1 MALDLGEL
9 SVRLSAE
16 DQLTTA
22 LNGAQQSARRTE
34 QVTSQAAT
42 GITSATARMAQG
54 YQQLQRE
61 AQTYATA
68 SERAN
73 SRAETAAEQ
82 ARRAQERL
90 DAAQRD
96 SRTSAQQLEAAQRDF
111 ASATDVAQRAIRDAE
126 QANDRMEAS
135 HRRAARAAEQGG
147 RDAVDAME
155 RVQRELRATAQQAE
169 RSGEDAGS
177 GFSDRFSSGLEGLS
191 GAAEGAGGSA
201 GGSFIAGFAPRVAGL
216 GAKAGPIGMAL
227 AGVAVLGLAAG
238 AILANAI
245 ADGME
250 QEANQD
256 LIQAKLGINEET
268 ARRIGEAAGMSYS
281 SGWGE
286 SVAENMDAA
295 RAAIQSGLLTGEE
308 DTGTFKATID
318 QLNIVSEIMGEDIPN
333 LTRSASQAVKTGFAQ
348 DAPAALDMFV
358 KAQQAGLNTSEDF
371 LDTIDEYGI
380 QFKKLGLDGPEAMG
394 LLSQAVKGGARDTD
408 TAADALKEFS
418 IRAVDGSKS
427 SSEAFQI
434 LGMNA
439 EDMTAKISL
448 GGQDAQDGLEQVLV
462 KLREMEPGVDRT
474 TAAVG
479 LFGTK
484 AEDMG
489 DALYTMDLSTAV
501 KQLGDVEGAA
511 QKAGDTMAGNTAASF
526 DSAKRSIEMSSAD
539 IKLALAEA
547 FGPALTKVANWVSE
561 HKPEIIGFFTGLA
574 EAGLNTGIAMASFA
588 ADTLRVMANL
598 AEGTAMALGGIVG
611 SMGELIGI
619 SSSVARALG
628 MDGVADKL
636 EGVSDAMVGF
646 QDGAQASADSMRG
659 MADGIDGAIPGL
671 ENLRDGVVEAGDRAE
686 TSARLMQALG
696 TAVVNDIP
704 DEKSI
709 IIDSNTPEQQ
719 AALEALGLKVER
731 LPDGQFKV
739 TSNTDEGQKAIDAFI
754 GNNTGK
760 NIDMFVDLR
769 QRQIGYWQSQGVSEQ
784 DAPLMQGPTP
794 YLNAGGGEPA
804 APGTVGGGGGT
815 FADGKLP
822 DEALLRPAGGR
833 GLVQWAEEGAGPWEA
848 FIPGAE
854 SKRPRAVG
862 ILKDVADRFGYGLV
876 QMADGGIV
884 SPKDLDSFSR
894 GIEGAPYG
902 WGGWNGTWNTDCS
915 GAQARVANFATTGD
929 PDSAGRFATGN
940 EGSELA
946 ARGFAQGWKDGALN
960 IGWKNGGP
968 GGGHTAG
975 TLPSGVNVEMGGG
988 RGDGQYGGQAA
999 GARDFPNIMH
1009 LVMQGDPGQ
1018 YDLGSAGNF
1027 NAENDPDGMKALTEG
1042 GDFTPRFR
1050 EAYGVEEDSP
1060 LVNKLIGSKTPST
1073 SKSAGT
1079 SAGTIATASG
1089 PVDVRVV
1096 NFSELGGAAPDG
1108 RMPKAVGNLKVF
1120 ANGGIEA
1127 QNPEIATTGGNV
1139 RVWAE
1144 PQAGPWEAYIPGDPA
1159 KRARAVDIWR
1169 ETGKR
1174 LNITEFADGGFGG
1187 YNEPKSRDYMRPT
1200 NLYEAASLAAGLG
1213 FTAASGVGGFL
1224 SMAQSGQVDLSK
1236 LMPQFD
1242 TGSND
1247 IPGLSE
1253 AFTQLVAPLEEI
1265 LATLKK
1271 GGLVTADVNVDTSN
1285 GSVALDLL
1293 STGIA

>member
-16 DQLTTA
+16 DQLTNA

-42 GITSATARMAQG
+42 GITASTQRMAQG

-61 AQTYATA
+61 ATTYATA

-73 SRAETAAEQ
+73 SRAQTATEQ
-82 ARRAQERL
+82 VRIAQERL

-96 SRTSAQQLEAAQRDF
+96 SSTSADQLEAAQRRV
-111 ASATDVAQRAIRDAE
+111 ATATSQAERETRNAE
-126 QANDRMEAS
+126 QATDRMEAA

-147 RDAVDAME
+147 RDAVDALE
-155 RVQRELRATAQQAE
+155 RTQRELRATEQQAE
-169 RSGEDAGS
+169 QSGDAAGS
-177 GFSDRFSSGLEGLS
+177 GFADRFTSGIEGM
-191 GAAEGAGGSA
+191 GGRAEGAGGSA

-216 GAKAGPIGMAL
+216 GAKGGPIGAAL

-256 LIQAKLGINEET
+256 LIQAKLGIDEET
-268 ARRIGEAAGMSYS
+268 ARRIGEAAGLSYS

-295 RAAIQSGLLTGEE
+295 RAAIQSGMLTGEE

-333 LTRSASQAVKTGFAQ
+333 LTRSASQAVKTGFAV

-358 KAQQAGLNTSEDF
+358 KAQQVGLNTSEDF

-394 LLSQAVKGGARDTD
+394 LLSQAVKNGARDTD

-511 QKAGDTMAGNTAASF
+511 ANAGNTMSSNTAASF
-526 DSAKRSIEMSSAD
+526 ESASRSIETSADD
-539 IKLALAEA
+539 IKLALAQA
-547 FGPALTKVANWVSE
+547 FGPALTDVANWVTT
-561 HKPEIIGFFTGLA
+561 HKPEIIAFFTGLA

-588 ADTLRVMANL
+588 ADTLRVLANL
-598 AEGTAMALGGIVG
+598 AEGTAKTLGGMVG
-611 SMGELIGI
+611 AMGNLVSV

-636 EGVSDAMVGF
+636 EGASDAMIGF
-646 QDGAQASADSMRG
+646 QDGLEGSADSMRG
-659 MADGIDGAIPGL
+659 MADNIDGAIPSL
-671 ENLRDGVVEAGDRAE
+671 EDLRDGVVAAGDRAE

-696 TAVVNDIP
+696 SAVVNDIP
-704 DEKSI
+704 DDKTI

-731 LPDGQFKV
+731 LPDGTFKV
-739 TSNTDEGQKAIDAFI
+739 TSNTEDGQLAIDAFI

-784 DAPLMQGPTP
+784 DAPSMQGPTP
-794 YLNAGGGEPA
+794 YLNAGGGAPA
-804 APGTVGGGGGT
+804 APGTFDGGGGG

-822 DEALLRPAGGR
+822 QEALIKSAGGK

-884 SPKDLDSFSR
+884 SGLSNLASENFPALTMTSGYRAGDPGYHGSGQAADFSNGSDNTPEQLAFANFMVDNYKPKLLELIYSAPGFDKNVKNGSIVDGSFY
-894 GIEGAPYG
+894 GASTMAGHRNHVHVAMSQPPGEPSSDPGSY
-902 WGGWNGTWNTDCS
+902 DV
-915 GAQARVANFATTGD
+915 GAQALTVTDYGQ
-929 PDSAGRFATGN
+929 PDSSSAGMSS
-940 EGSELA
+940 GS
-946 ARGFAQGWKDGALN
+946 RSR
-960 IGWKNGGP
+960 
-968 GGGHTAG
+968 
-975 TLPSGVNVEMGGG
+975 TLP
-988 RGDGQYGGQAA
+988 
-999 GARDFPNIMH
+999 
-1009 LVMQGDPGQ
+1009 
-1018 YDLGSAGNF
+1018 
-1027 NAENDPDGMKALTEG
+1027 
-1042 GDFTPRFR
+1042 
-1050 EAYGVEEDSP
+1050 
-1060 LVNKLIGSKTPST
+1060 T
-1073 SKSAGT
+1073 S
-1079 SAGTIATASG
+1079 SG
-1089 PVDVRVV
+1089 PVDVRVI
-1096 NFSELGGAAPDG
+1096 NFADIGGAAPDG
-1108 RMPKAVGNLKVF
+1108 RTPKMVGNLKVF
-1120 ANGGIEA
+1120 ANGGIES

-1174 LNITEFADGGFGG
+1174 LNVTEFADGGFGG

-1224 SMAQSGQVDLSK
+1224 SMAQSGQVDLSQ

-1293 STGIA
+1293 STGLA

>member
-42 GITSATARMAQG
+42 GITASTQRMAQG

-73 SRAETAAEQ
+73 SRAQTATEQ
-82 ARRAQERL
+82 VRIAQERL

-96 SRTSAQQLEAAQRDF
+96 SSTSADQFEAAQRRV
-111 ASATDVAQRAIRDAE
+111 ATATAQAERETRNAE
-126 QANDRMEAS
+126 QATDRMEAA

-147 RDAVDAME
+147 RDAVDALE
-155 RVQRELRATAQQAE
+155 RTQRELRATEQQAE
-169 RSGEDAGS
+169 QSGDAAGS
-177 GFSDRFSSGLEGLS
+177 GFADRFTSGIEGM
-191 GAAEGAGGSA
+191 GGRAEGAGGSA
-201 GGSFIAGFAPRVAGL
+201 GGSFIAGFAPRVAAL
-216 GAKAGPIGMAL
+216 GARGGPIGAAL

-238 AILANAI
+238 AVLANAI

-268 ARRIGEAAGMSYS
+268 ARRIGEAAGLSYS
-281 SGWGE
+281 AGWGE
-286 SVAENMDAA
+286 SVAENMDTAKK
-295 RAAIQSGLLTGEE
+295 AIQSGILTGEE
-308 DTGTFKATID
+308 DTGTMKGTID
-318 QLNIVSEIMGEDIPN
+318 QLNIVSTLLETDVSESVRAVSALMSNDLAANATEAFDLISKAGEG
-333 LTRSASQAVKTGFAQ
+333 SAN
-348 DAPAALDMFV
+348 
-358 KAQQAGLNTSEDF
+358 KAGDLIDSVSEYSSGWKNAGLSAEFALALIKQSTDNGADNSDRAADSLREFGRRVTEEG
-371 LDTIDEYGI
+371 DTIVTAIDNIGLSGTDMYEA
-380 QFKKLGLDGPEAMG
+380 FKRGGPDAEAAFDQVFDKIRAIEDPVERNKAAMALLG
-394 LLSQAVKGGARDTD
+394 D
-408 TAADALKEFS
+408 TAGDFIGTLSSWDPSK
-418 IRAVDGSKS
+418 AVT
-427 SSEAFQI
+427 AF
-434 LGMNA
+434 
-439 EDMTAKISL
+439 
-448 GGQDAQDGLEQVLV
+448 
-462 KLREMEPGVDRT
+462 
-474 TAAVG
+474 
-479 LFGTK
+479 
-484 AEDMG
+484 
-489 DALYTMDLSTAV
+489 
-501 KQLGDVEGAA
+501 GDVEGAA
-511 QKAGDTMAGNTAASF
+511 ANAGNTMSSNTAASF
-526 DSAKRSIEMSSAD
+526 DSAKRSIETSSAD
-539 IKLALAEA
+539 IKLALAQA
-547 FGPALTKVANWVSE
+547 FGPALQDVANWVTT
-561 HKPEIIGFFTGLA
+561 HKPEIIAFFTGLA

-588 ADTLRVMANL
+588 ADTLRVLANL
-598 AEGTAMALGGIVG
+598 AEGTAKTLGGMVG
-611 SMGELIGI
+611 AMGNLVSV

-636 EGVSDAMVGF
+636 EGASDAMIGF
-646 QDGAQASADSMRG
+646 QDGLEGSADSMRG
-659 MADGIDGAIPGL
+659 MADNIDGAIPGL
-671 ENLRDGVVEAGDRAE
+671 EDLRDGVVAAGDRAE

-696 TAVVNDIP
+696 SAVVNDIP
-704 DEKSI
+704 DDKTI

-731 LPDGQFKV
+731 LPDGTFKV
-739 TSNTDEGQKAIDAFI
+739 TSNTDEGQEAIDAFI

-769 QRQIGYWQSQGVSEQ
+769 QRQIGYWQSQGVSEA
-784 DAPLMQGPTP
+784 DAPSMQGPTP
-794 YLNAGGGEPA
+794 YLNAGGGAPA
-804 APGTVGGGGGT
+804 APGTFDGGGGG

-822 DEALLRPAGGR
+822 QEALIKSAGGK

-884 SPKDLDSFSR
+884 SGLSNLASENFPALTMTSGYRAGDPGYHGSGQAADFSNGSDNTPEQLAFANFMVDNYKPKLLELIYSAPGFDKNVKNGSIVDGSFY
-894 GIEGAPYG
+894 GASTMAGHRNHVHVAMSQPPGEPSSDPGSY
-902 WGGWNGTWNTDCS
+902 DV
-915 GAQARVANFATTGD
+915 GAQALTVTDYGQ
-929 PDSAGRFATGN
+929 PDSSSAGMSS
-940 EGSELA
+940 GS
-946 ARGFAQGWKDGALN
+946 RTK
-960 IGWKNGGP
+960 
-968 GGGHTAG
+968 
-975 TLPSGVNVEMGGG
+975 TLP
-988 RGDGQYGGQAA
+988 
-999 GARDFPNIMH
+999 
-1009 LVMQGDPGQ
+1009 
-1018 YDLGSAGNF
+1018 
-1027 NAENDPDGMKALTEG
+1027 
-1042 GDFTPRFR
+1042 
-1050 EAYGVEEDSP
+1050 
-1060 LVNKLIGSKTPST
+1060 T
-1073 SKSAGT
+1073 S
-1079 SAGTIATASG
+1079 SG
-1089 PVDVRVV
+1089 PVDVRVI
-1096 NFSELGGAAPDG
+1096 NFSDIGGAAPDG
-1108 RMPKAVGNLKVF
+1108 RTPKAVGSLKVF
-1120 ANGGIEA
+1120 ANGGIES

-1187 YNEPKSRDYMRPT
+1187 YNEPKARDYMRPT
-1200 NLYEAASLAAGLG
+1200 NLMEAAALASGLG
-1213 FTAASGVGGFL
+1213 FTAASGIGGFL
-1224 SMAQSGQVDLSK
+1224 SMAQSGQVDLSQ

-1253 AFTQLVAPLEEI
+1253 GFSALATRLEEI
-1265 LATLKK
+1265 LATLQK
-1271 GGLVTADVNVDTSN
+1271 GGLVTLDANFDTSN

>member
-9 SVRLSAE
+9 SVRLTAE
-16 DQLTTA
+16 DQLTNA

-73 SRAETAAEQ
+73 SRAETAIEQ
-82 ARRAQERL
+82 ARSAQERL

-96 SRTSAQQLEAAQRDF
+96 SRTSASQLEAAQRDV
-111 ASATDVAQRAIRDAE
+111 ASATDLAERAMRDAVT
-126 QANDRMEAS
+126 ASDRMEAA

-147 RDAVDAME
+147 RDAVDALE
-155 RVQRELRATAQQAE
+155 RTQRELRATEQQAE
-169 RSGEDAGS
+169 QSGDAAGS
-177 GFSDRFSSGLEGLS
+177 GFADRFTSGIEGM
-191 GAAEGAGGSA
+191 GGRAEGAGGSV

-216 GAKAGPIGMAL
+216 GAKGGPIGAAL

-238 AILANAI
+238 AVLANAI

-256 LIQAKLGINEET
+256 LIQAKLGVNEET
-268 ARRIGEAAGMSYS
+268 ARRIGEAAGLSYS

-286 SVAENMDAA
+286 SVEANMDAA

-318 QLNIVSEIMGEDIPN
+318 QLNIVSDIMGEDIPN

-358 KAQQAGLNTSEDF
+358 RAQQVGLNTSEDF

-394 LLSQAVKGGARDTD
+394 LLSQAVKNGARDTD

-427 SSEAFQI
+427 SAEAFEL
-434 LGMNA
+434 LGMSA

-511 QKAGDTMAGNTAASF
+511 ANAGNTMAGNTAASF
-526 DSAKRSIEMSSAD
+526 TSASRSIETSADD
-539 IKLALAEA
+539 IKLALAQA
-547 FGPALTKVANWVSE
+547 FGPALTDVANWVTT
-561 HKPEIIGFFTGLA
+561 HKPEIIAFFTGLA

-588 ADTLRVMANL
+588 ADTLRVLANL
-598 AEGTAMALGGIVG
+598 AEGTAKTLGGMVG
-611 SMGELIGI
+611 AMGNLVSV

-636 EGVSDAMVGF
+636 EGASDAMIGF
-646 QDGAQASADSMRG
+646 QDGLEGSADSMRG
-659 MADGIDGAIPGL
+659 MADSIDGAIPGL
-671 ENLRDGVVEAGDRAE
+671 EDLRDGVVAAGDRAE

-696 TAVVNDIP
+696 SAVVNDIP
-704 DEKSI
+704 DDKTI

-731 LPDGQFKV
+731 LPDGTFKV
-739 TSNTDEGQKAIDAFI
+739 TSNTEDGQLAIDAFI

-769 QRQIGYWQSQGVSEQ
+769 QRQIGYWQSQGVSEA
-784 DAPLMQGPTP
+784 DAPSMQGPTP
-794 YLNAGGGEPA
+794 YLNAGGGAPA
-804 APGTVGGGGGT
+804 AQGTLGGGGGP

-884 SPKDLDSFSR
+884 SGLSNLASENFPALTMTSGYRAGDPGHHGSGQAADFSNGSDNTPEQLAFANFMVDNYKPKLLELIYSAPGFDKNVKNGSIVDGSFY
-894 GIEGAPYG
+894 GASTMAGHRNHVHVAMSQPPGEPSSDPGSY
-902 WGGWNGTWNTDCS
+902 DV
-915 GAQARVANFATTGD
+915 GAQALTVTDYGQ
-929 PDSAGRFATGN
+929 PDSSSAGMSS
-940 EGSELA
+940 GS
-946 ARGFAQGWKDGALN
+946 RTK
-960 IGWKNGGP
+960 
-968 GGGHTAG
+968 
-975 TLPSGVNVEMGGG
+975 TLP
-988 RGDGQYGGQAA
+988 
-999 GARDFPNIMH
+999 
-1009 LVMQGDPGQ
+1009 
-1018 YDLGSAGNF
+1018 
-1027 NAENDPDGMKALTEG
+1027 
-1042 GDFTPRFR
+1042 
-1050 EAYGVEEDSP
+1050 
-1060 LVNKLIGSKTPST
+1060 T
-1073 SKSAGT
+1073 S
-1079 SAGTIATASG
+1079 SG
-1089 PVDVRVV
+1089 PVDVRVI
-1096 NFSELGGAAPDG
+1096 NFSDLGGAAPDG
-1108 RMPKAVGNLKVF
+1108 RAPKAVGSLKVF
-1120 ANGGIEA
+1120 ANGGIES
-1127 QNPEIATTGGNV
+1127 QNPEIADTSAGI
-1139 RVWAE
+1139 RMWAE

-1187 YNEPKSRDYMRPT
+1187 YNEPKPRDYMRPT
-1200 NLYEAASLAAGLG
+1200 NLMEAASLAAGLG

-1224 SMAQSGQVDLSK
+1224 SMAQSGQVDLSQ

-1285 GSVALDLL
+1285 GSVALDLM

>member
-16 DQLTTA
+16 DQLTNA
-22 LNGAQQSARRTE
+22 LDGAQQSARRTE

-42 GITSATARMAQG
+42 GITASTQRMAQG

-61 AQTYATA
+61 ATTYATA

-73 SRAETAAEQ
+73 SRAETATEQ
-82 ARRAQERL
+82 VRIAQERL

-96 SRTSAQQLEAAQRDF
+96 SSTSADQLEAAQRRV
-111 ASATDVAQRAIRDAE
+111 ATATSQAERETRNAE
-126 QANDRMEAS
+126 QATDRMEAA

-147 RDAVDAME
+147 RDAVDALE
-155 RVQRELRATAQQAE
+155 RTQRELRATEQQAE
-169 RSGEDAGS
+169 QSGDAAGS
-177 GFSDRFSSGLEGLS
+177 GFADRFTSGIEGM
-191 GAAEGAGGSA
+191 GGRAEGAGGSA
-201 GGSFIAGFAPRVAGL
+201 GGSFIAGFAPRVAAL
-216 GAKAGPIGMAL
+216 GARGGPIGAAL

-238 AILANAI
+238 AVLANAI

-268 ARRIGEAAGMSYS
+268 ARRIGEAAGLSYS

-286 SVAENMDAA
+286 SVEANMDGL
-295 RAAIQSGLLTGEE
+295 RAAMQSGLLNGEE

-318 QLNIVSEIMGEDIPN
+318 QLNIVADIMGEDIPN
-333 LTRSASQAVKTGFAQ
+333 LTRSASQAVKTGFAV

-358 KAQQAGLNTSEDF
+358 KAQQVGLNTSEDF
-371 LDTIDEYGI
+371 LDTISEYGT
-380 QFKKLGLDGPEAMG
+380 QFRKLGLDGPEAMG
-394 LLSQAVKGGARDTD
+394 LMSQAVRNGARDTD
-408 TAADALKEFS
+408 VAADSLKEFS
-418 IRAVDGSKS
+418 IRAIDGSKTS
-427 SSEAFQI
+427 AEAYEAI
-434 LGMNA
+434 GLSAEEMTNKIAAGGDGAREGLG
-439 EDMTAKISL
+439 E
-448 GGQDAQDGLEQVLV
+448 VLD
-462 KLREMEPGVDRT
+462 KLRSIEDPAARSA
-474 TAAVG
+474 AAVG
-479 LFGTK
+479 LFGTQ

-489 DALYTMDLSTAV
+489 DALYSMDLSTAV
-501 KQLGDVEGAA
+501 TQLGAVEGAA
-511 QKAGDTMAGNTAASF
+511 ANAGNTMSSNTAASF
-526 DSAKRSIEMSSAD
+526 ESASRSIETSSAD
-539 IKLALAEA
+539 IKLALAQA
-547 FGPALTKVANWVSE
+547 FGPALTDVANWVTT
-561 HKPEIIGFFTGLA
+561 HKPEIIAFFTGLA

-588 ADTLRVMANL
+588 ADTLRVLANL
-598 AEGTAMALGGIVG
+598 AEGTAFTLGGMVG
-611 SMGELIGI
+611 AMGNLVSV

-636 EGVSDAMVGF
+636 EGASDAMIGF
-646 QDGAQASADSMRG
+646 QDGLEGSADSMRG
-659 MADGIDGAIPGL
+659 MADNIDGAIPGL
-671 ENLRDGVVEAGDRAE
+671 EDLRDGVVAAGDRAE

-696 TAVVNDIP
+696 SAVVNDIP
-704 DEKSI
+704 DDKTI

-731 LPDGQFKV
+731 LPDGTFKV
-739 TSNTDEGQKAIDAFI
+739 TSNTDEGQAAIDAFI

-769 QRQIGYWQSQGVSEQ
+769 QRQIGYWRSQGVSEA
-784 DAPLMQGPTP
+784 DAPSMQGPTP

-804 APGTVGGGGGT
+804 APGTLGGGGGK

-862 ILKDVADRFGYGLV
+862 ILRDVADRFGYGLV

-884 SPKDLDSFSR
+884 SGLSNLASENFPALTMTSGYRAGDPGHHGSGQAADFSNGSDNTPEQLAFANFMVDNYKPKLLELIYSAPGFDKNVKNGSIVDGSFY
-894 GIEGAPYG
+894 GASTMAGHRNHVHVAMSQPPGEPSSDPGSY
-902 WGGWNGTWNTDCS
+902 DV
-915 GAQARVANFATTGD
+915 GAQALTVTDYGQ
-929 PDSAGRFATGN
+929 PDSSSAGMSS
-940 EGSELA
+940 GS
-946 ARGFAQGWKDGALN
+946 RTK
-960 IGWKNGGP
+960 
-968 GGGHTAG
+968 
-975 TLPSGVNVEMGGG
+975 TLP
-988 RGDGQYGGQAA
+988 
-999 GARDFPNIMH
+999 
-1009 LVMQGDPGQ
+1009 
-1018 YDLGSAGNF
+1018 
-1027 NAENDPDGMKALTEG
+1027 
-1042 GDFTPRFR
+1042 
-1050 EAYGVEEDSP
+1050 
-1060 LVNKLIGSKTPST
+1060 T
-1073 SKSAGT
+1073 S
-1079 SAGTIATASG
+1079 SG
-1089 PVDVRVV
+1089 PVDVRVI
-1096 NFSELGGAAPDG
+1096 NFSDIGGAAPDG
-1108 RMPKAVGNLKVF
+1108 RTPKMVGNLKVF

-1127 QNPEIATTGGNV
+1127 QNPQIADTSAGI
-1139 RVWAE
+1139 RMWAE

-1174 LNITEFADGGFGG
+1174 LNVTEFADGGFGG

-1224 SMAQSGQVDLSK
+1224 SMAQSGQVDLSQ

-1293 STGIA
+1293 STGLA

>member
-9 SVRLSAE
+9 SVRLTAE
-16 DQLTTA
+16 DQLTNA

-42 GITSATARMAQG
+42 GITSATQRMAQG

-73 SRAETAAEQ
+73 SRAETAIEQ
-82 ARRAQERL
+82 ARRAQEGL
-90 DAAQRD
+90 DEAQQD
-96 SRTSAQQLEAAQRDF
+96 SRTSASQLEAAQRDV
-111 ASATDVAQRAIRDAE
+111 ASATDLAERSMRDAVT
-126 QANDRMEAS
+126 ATDRMEAA

-147 RDAVDAME
+147 RDAVDALE
-155 RVQRELRATAQQAE
+155 RTQRELRATEQQAE
-169 RSGEDAGS
+169 QSGDAAGS
-177 GFSDRFSSGLEGLS
+177 GFADRFTSGIEGM
-191 GAAEGAGGSA
+191 GGRAEGAGGSV
-201 GGSFIAGFAPRVAGL
+201 GGSFIAGFAPRVAAI
-216 GAKAGPIGMAL
+216 GAKGGPIGAAL

-256 LIQAKLGINEET
+256 LIQAKLGIDEET
-268 ARRIGEAAGMSYS
+268 ARRIGEAAGLSYS

-295 RAAIQSGLLTGEE
+295 RAAIQSGMLTGEE

-333 LTRSASQAVKTGFAQ
+333 LTRSASQAVKTGFAV

-394 LLSQAVKGGARDTD
+394 LLSQAVNNGARDTD

-418 IRAVDGSKS
+418 IRAVDGSKA

-501 KQLGDVEGAA
+501 QQLGDVEGAA
-511 QKAGDTMAGNTAASF
+511 ANAGNTMSSNTAASF
-526 DSAKRSIEMSSAD
+526 ESASRSIETSSAD
-539 IKLALAEA
+539 IKLALAQA
-547 FGPALTKVANWVSE
+547 FGPALTDVANWVTT
-561 HKPEIIGFFTGLA
+561 HKPEIIAFFTGLA
-574 EAGLNTGIAMASFA
+574 EAGLNTGIAMGKFA
-588 ADTLRVMANL
+588 ADTLRVLANL
-598 AEGTAMALGGIVG
+598 TDGTAMALGGMIG
-611 SMGELIGI
+611 AMGNLISV
-619 SSSVARALG
+619 SSGVARALG
-628 MDGVADKL
+628 MDGLADKL
-636 EGVSDAMVGF
+636 EGASDAMIGF
-646 QDGAQASADSMRG
+646 QDGLESGADSMRG
-659 MADGIDGAIPGL
+659 MADTIDGAMPGL
-671 ENLRDGVVEAGDRAE
+671 EDLRDGVVEAGDRAE

-709 IIDSNTPEQQ
+709 VIDSNTPEQQ
-719 AALEALGLKVER
+719 AALEALGLKVEQ
-731 LPDGQFKV
+731 LPDGTFKV
-739 TSNTDEGQKAIDAFI
+739 TANTVEGQAAIDAFI
-754 GNNTGK
+754 GTNDGES
-760 NIDMFVDLR
+760 IDMFVDLR

-784 DAPLMQGPTP
+784 DAPSMQGPTP
-794 YLNAGGGEPA
+794 YLNAGGGAPA
-804 APGTVGGGGGT
+804 APGTLGGGGGK

-822 DEALLRPAGGR
+822 EEALLRPAGGR

-862 ILKDVADRFGYGLV
+862 ILRDVADRFGYGLV

-884 SPKDLDSFSR
+884 NAKDLASSMSWAQSMDPATYLMGGFSANA
-894 GIEGAPYG
+894 I
-902 WGGWNGTWNTDCS
+902 DCS
-915 GAQARVANFATTGD
+915 GAVSGAVNEAVGLPAF
-929 PDSAGRFATGN
+929 DSRMSTVT
-940 EGSELA
+940 EGSWLQA
-946 ARGFAQGWKDGALN
+946 KGATL
-960 IGWKNGGP
+960 GRGGP
-968 GGGHTAG
+968 GTLRIGWWDEGGGANGHTALTYPDG
-975 TLPSGVNVEMGGG
+975 TNFESNGSEGVVVGGATGADDPSFTNHAYFVP
-988 RGDGQYGGQAA
+988 A
-999 GARDFPNIMH
+999 G
-1009 LVMQGDPGQ
+1009 
-1018 YDLGSAGNF
+1018 DLG
-1027 NAENDPDGMKALTEG
+1027 EP
-1042 GDFTPRFR
+1042 
-1050 EAYGVEEDSP
+1050 
-1060 LVNKLIGSKTPST
+1060 GSVGTVPNMNG
-1073 SKSAGT
+1073 ANVGGT
-1079 SAGTIATASG
+1079 SSDGTSSGRRVGSLPTPSG

-1096 NFSELGGAAPDG
+1096 NFADLNGGVAPDG
-1108 RMPKAVGNLKVF
+1108 RTPKMVGNLKVF
-1120 ANGGIEA
+1120 ANGGIES
-1127 QNPEIATTGGNV
+1127 QNPQIADTGAGI
-1139 RVWAE
+1139 RMWAE

-1187 YNEPKSRDYMRPT
+1187 YNEPKARDYMRPT
-1200 NLYEAASLAAGLG
+1200 NLMEAAALASGLG
-1213 FTAASGVGGFL
+1213 FTAASGIGGFL
-1224 SMAQSGQVDLSK
+1224 SMAQSGQVDLSQ

-1247 IPGLSE
+1247 VPGLSE
-1253 AFTQLVAPLEEI
+1253 GFTQLVAPLEAI
-1265 LATLKK
+1265 LETLKK

-1293 STGIA
+1293 STGLA

>member
-42 GITSATARMAQG
+42 GITAATTRMAQG

-82 ARRAQERL
+82 ARRAQGRL

-268 ARRIGEAAGMSYS
+268 ARRIGEAAGLSYS

-295 RAAIQSGLLTGEE
+295 RAAIQSGMLTGEE

-333 LTRSASQAVKTGFAQ
+333 LTRSASQAVKTGFAV

-394 LLSQAVKGGARDTD
+394 LLSQAVNNGARDTD

-418 IRAVDGSKS
+418 IRAVDGSKA

-511 QKAGDTMAGNTAASF
+511 ANAGNTMSSNTAASF
-526 DSAKRSIEMSSAD
+526 ESASRSIETSADD
-539 IKLALAEA
+539 IKLALAQA
-547 FGPALTKVANWVSE
+547 FGPALTDVANWVTT
-561 HKPEIIGFFTGLA
+561 HKPEIIAFFTGLA

-588 ADTLRVMANL
+588 ADTLRVLANL
-598 AEGTAMALGGIVG
+598 AEGTAKTLGGMVG
-611 SMGELIGI
+611 AMGNLVSV

-636 EGVSDAMVGF
+636 EGASDAMIGF
-646 QDGAQASADSMRG
+646 QDGLEGSADSMRG
-659 MADGIDGAIPGL
+659 MADNIDGAIPSL
-671 ENLRDGVVEAGDRAE
+671 EDLRDGVVAAGDRAE

-696 TAVVNDIP
+696 SAVVNDIP
-704 DEKSI
+704 DDKTI

-731 LPDGQFKV
+731 LPDGTFKV
-739 TSNTDEGQKAIDAFI
+739 TSNTEDGQLAIDAFI

-769 QRQIGYWQSQGVSEQ
+769 QRQIGYWQSQGVSEA

-794 YLNAGGGEPA
+794 YLNAGGGAPS
-804 APGTVGGGGGT
+804 APGTVGGGGGN

-862 ILKDVADRFGYGLV
+862 ILRDVADRFGYGLV

-884 SPKDLDSFSR
+884 SGLSNLASENFPALTMTSGYRAGDPGHHGSGQAADFSNGSDNTPEQLAFANFMVDNYKPKLLELIYSAPGFDKNVKNGSIVDGSFY
-894 GIEGAPYG
+894 GASTMAGHRNHVHVAMSQPPGEPSSDPGSY
-902 WGGWNGTWNTDCS
+902 DV
-915 GAQARVANFATTGD
+915 GAQALTVTDYGQ
-929 PDSAGRFATGN
+929 PDSSSAGMSS
-940 EGSELA
+940 GS
-946 ARGFAQGWKDGALN
+946 RTK
-960 IGWKNGGP
+960 
-968 GGGHTAG
+968 
-975 TLPSGVNVEMGGG
+975 TLP
-988 RGDGQYGGQAA
+988 
-999 GARDFPNIMH
+999 
-1009 LVMQGDPGQ
+1009 
-1018 YDLGSAGNF
+1018 
-1027 NAENDPDGMKALTEG
+1027 
-1042 GDFTPRFR
+1042 
-1050 EAYGVEEDSP
+1050 
-1060 LVNKLIGSKTPST
+1060 T
-1073 SKSAGT
+1073 S
-1079 SAGTIATASG
+1079 SG
-1089 PVDVRVV
+1089 PVDVRVI
-1096 NFSELGGAAPDG
+1096 NFSDIGGAAPDG
-1108 RMPKAVGNLKVF
+1108 RTPKAVGSLKVF
-1120 ANGGIEA
+1120 ANGGIES
-1127 QNPEIATTGGNV
+1127 QNPQIADTSAGI
-1139 RVWAE
+1139 RMWAE

-1174 LNITEFADGGFGG
+1174 LNVTEFADGGFGG
-1187 YNEPKSRDYMRPT
+1187 YNEPKPRDYMRPT
-1200 NLYEAASLAAGLG
+1200 NLMEAASLAAGLG

-1224 SMAQSGQVDLSK
+1224 SMAQSGQVDLSQ

-1247 IPGLSE
+1247 IPGLTEGFS
-1253 AFTQLVAPLEEI
+1253 ALATRLEEI

-1271 GGLVTADVNVDTSN
+1271 GGLVTADVNVDTNN
-1285 GSVALDLL
+1285 GSVALDLM

>member
-42 GITSATARMAQG
+42 GITSATTRMAQG

-73 SRAETAAEQ
+73 SRAETATDQ
-82 ARRAQERL
+82 VRQAQERL

-96 SRTSAQQLEAAQRDF
+96 SRTSASQLEAAQREF
-111 ASATDVAQRAIRDAE
+111 ATATDVAERAMRDAVT
-126 QANDRMEAS
+126 ASDRMEAA

-147 RDAVDAME
+147 RDAVNALE
-155 RVQRELRATAQQAE
+155 RTQRELRQTAQQAE
-169 RSGEDAGS
+169 QSGDDAGT
-177 GFSDRFSSGLEGLS
+177 GFADRFTSGIEGMS
-191 GAAEGAGGSA
+191 GRAESLGGST

-216 GAKAGPIGMAL
+216 GSKAGPIGMAL

-238 AILANAI
+238 AVLANAI
-245 ADGME
+245 ADGMQ
-250 QEANQD
+250 QEAAED

-268 ARRIGEAAGMSYS
+268 ARRIGEAAGLAYS
-281 SGWGE
+281 NAWGE
-286 SVAENMDAA
+286 SVASNMDGA
-295 RAAIQSGLLTGEE
+295 RAAIQSGLLNGEE
-308 DTGTFKATID
+308 DTKTFQSTIE
-318 QLNIVSEIMGEDIPN
+318 QLNIVAELMGEDIPKVAQAAGQSVKN
-333 LTRSASQAVKTGFAQ
+333 GIAKDATGAFDLLVKSQQ
-348 DAPAALDMFV
+348 NS
-358 KAQQAGLNTSEDF
+358 LNVSEDL
-371 LDTIDEYGI
+371 LDSQIEYST
-380 QFKKLGLDGPEAMG
+380 QLRALGLEGEEGWALVAQG
-394 LLSQAVKGGARDTD
+394 VKGGARDTD
-408 TAADALKEFS
+408 VVIDALKEFK
-418 IRAVDGSKS
+418 IRATDGTAAAADGFDK
-427 SSEAFQI
+427 
-434 LGMNA
+434 LNLNA
-439 EDMTAKISL
+439 EDFKTAMNE
-448 GGQDAQDGLEQVLV
+448 GGEASRNALADALRGLDAITDPTE
-462 KLREMEPGVDRT
+462 KN
-474 TAAVG
+474 AAALA

-484 AEDMG
+484 FEDLQG
-489 DALYTMDLSTAV
+489 AAFKLNLDTAV
-501 KQLGDVEGAA
+501 KQFGEVEGAA
-511 QKAGDTMAGNTAASF
+511 AAAGNTMSGNTASSFEAAS
-526 DSAKRSIEMSSAD
+526 RSIEMSSAD

-547 FGPALTKVANWVSE
+547 FGPALTDVANWVSM

-574 EAGLNTGIAMASFA
+574 EAGLNTGIAMGQFV

-598 AEGTAMALGGIVG
+598 ADGTAMALGGIVG
-611 SMGELIGI
+611 GMGRLVSL

-646 QDGAQASADSMRG
+646 QDGIESSADSMRG
-659 MADGIDGAIPGL
+659 MADSIDGAIPGL
-671 ENLRDGVVEAGDRAE
+671 RDLRDGVVEAGDRAQ

-696 TAVVNDIP
+696 TAVVEDIP

-719 AALEALGLKVER
+719 AALEALGLKVEQ
-731 LPDGQFKV
+731 LPDGSFKV
-739 TSNTDEGQKAIDAFI
+739 TANTAEGQDAIDAFV
-754 GNNTGK
+754 GNNDGK

-784 DAPLMQGPTP
+784 DAPSMQGPTP
-794 YLNAGGGEPA
+794 YLNAGGGAPA
-804 APGTVGGGGGT
+804 APGTFDGGGGG

-884 SPKDLDSFSR
+884 SGLSNLASENFPALTMTSGYRAGDPGHHGSGQAADFSNGSDNTPEQLAFANFMVDNYKPKLLELIYSAPGFDKNVKNGSIVDGSFY
-894 GIEGAPYG
+894 GASTMAGHRNHVHVAMSQPPGEPSSDPGSY
-902 WGGWNGTWNTDCS
+902 DV
-915 GAQARVANFATTGD
+915 GAQALTVTDYGQ
-929 PDSAGRFATGN
+929 PDSSSAGMSS
-940 EGSELA
+940 GS
-946 ARGFAQGWKDGALN
+946 RTK
-960 IGWKNGGP
+960 
-968 GGGHTAG
+968 
-975 TLPSGVNVEMGGG
+975 TLP
-988 RGDGQYGGQAA
+988 
-999 GARDFPNIMH
+999 
-1009 LVMQGDPGQ
+1009 
-1018 YDLGSAGNF
+1018 
-1027 NAENDPDGMKALTEG
+1027 
-1042 GDFTPRFR
+1042 
-1050 EAYGVEEDSP
+1050 
-1060 LVNKLIGSKTPST
+1060 T
-1073 SKSAGT
+1073 S
-1079 SAGTIATASG
+1079 SG
-1089 PVDVRVV
+1089 PVDVRVI
-1096 NFSELGGAAPDG
+1096 NFSDIGGAAPDG
-1108 RMPKAVGNLKVF
+1108 RTPKAVGSLKVF
-1120 ANGGIEA
+1120 ANGGIES

-1174 LNITEFADGGFGG
+1174 LNVTEFADGGFGG

-1200 NLYEAASLAAGLG
+1200 NLMEAASLAAGLG
-1213 FTAASGVGGFL
+1213 FTAASGIGGFL
-1224 SMAQSGQVDLSK
+1224 SMAQSGQVDLSQ

-1271 GGLVTADVNVDTSN
+1271 GGLVTADVNVDTNN
-1285 GSVALDLL
+1285 GSVALNLL

>member
-16 DQLTTA
+16 DQLTNA
-22 LNGAQQSARRTE
+22 LEGAQQSARRTE

-42 GITSATARMAQG
+42 GITASTQRMAQG

-61 AQTYATA
+61 STTYATA

-73 SRAETAAEQ
+73 SRAQTATEQ
-82 ARRAQERL
+82 VRIAQERL

-96 SRTSAQQLEAAQRDF
+96 SSTSADQLEAAQRRV
-111 ASATDVAQRAIRDAE
+111 ATATSQAERETRNAE
-126 QANDRMEAS
+126 QATDRMEAA

-147 RDAVDAME
+147 RDAVDALE
-155 RVQRELRATAQQAE
+155 RTQRELRATEQQAE
-169 RSGEDAGS
+169 QSGDAAGS
-177 GFSDRFSSGLEGLS
+177 GFADRFTSGIEGM
-191 GAAEGAGGSA
+191 GGRAEGAGGSA
-201 GGSFIAGFAPRVAGL
+201 GGSFIAGFAPRVAAL
-216 GAKAGPIGMAL
+216 GAKGGPIGAAL

-250 QEANQD
+250 QEKQED
-256 LIQAKLGINEET
+256 LIQAKLGVNEET
-268 ARRIGEAAGMSYS
+268 ARRIGEAAGLSYS
-281 SGWGE
+281 AGWGD
-286 SVAENMDAA
+286 SVVENMDAA
-295 RAAIQSGLLTGEE
+295 RAAVQSGILTGEE
-308 DTGTFKATID
+308 DTGTFKTTID
-318 QLNIVSEIMGEDIPN
+318 QLNIMSTILDTDVSESVRAVSALMSNGLAKDATQAFDLVTKAGQGSANKAGDLIDSVSEYSSGWKNAGLSAEYALALIKQSTDNGADNSDRAADSLREFGRRVTEEGDTIVTAIDNIGLSGEDMYAAFKRGGP
-333 LTRSASQAVKTGFAQ
+333 
-348 DAPAALDMFV
+348 DAEAAFDQIFDKIRAIEDPV
-358 KAQQAGLNTSEDF
+358 ERNKAAMAL
-371 LDTIDEYGI
+371 
-380 QFKKLGLDGPEAMG
+380 LG
-394 LLSQAVKGGARDTD
+394 D
-408 TAADALKEFS
+408 TAGDFIGTLSSWDPSK
-418 IRAVDGSKS
+418 AVT
-427 SSEAFQI
+427 AF
-434 LGMNA
+434 
-439 EDMTAKISL
+439 
-448 GGQDAQDGLEQVLV
+448 
-462 KLREMEPGVDRT
+462 
-474 TAAVG
+474 
-479 LFGTK
+479 
-484 AEDMG
+484 
-489 DALYTMDLSTAV
+489 
-501 KQLGDVEGAA
+501 GDVEGAA
-511 QKAGDTMAGNTAASF
+511 AEAGNTMSSNTAASF
-526 DSAKRSIEMSSAD
+526 DSAKRSIETSSAD
-539 IKLALAEA
+539 IKLALAQA
-547 FGPALTKVANWVSE
+547 FGPALTDVANWVTT
-561 HKPEIIGFFTGLA
+561 HKPEIIAFFTGLA

-588 ADTLRVMANL
+588 ADTLRVLANL
-598 AEGTAMALGGIVG
+598 AEGTAKTLGGMVG
-611 SMGELIGI
+611 AMGNLVSV

-636 EGVSDAMVGF
+636 EGASDAMIGF
-646 QDGAQASADSMRG
+646 QDGLEGSADSMRG
-659 MADGIDGAIPGL
+659 MADSIDGAIPGL
-671 ENLRDGVVEAGDRAE
+671 EDLRDGVVAAGDRAE

-696 TAVVNDIP
+696 SAVVNDIP
-704 DEKSI
+704 DDKTI

-731 LPDGQFKV
+731 LPDGTFKV
-739 TSNTDEGQKAIDAFI
+739 TSNTEDGQLAIDAFI

-769 QRQIGYWQSQGVSEQ
+769 QRQIGYWQSQGVSEA
-784 DAPLMQGPTP
+784 DAPSMQGPTP
-794 YLNAGGGEPA
+794 YLNAGGGAPA
-804 APGTVGGGGGT
+804 APGTVGGGGGN

-884 SPKDLDSFSR
+884 SGLSNLASENFPALTMTSGYRAGDPGHHGSGQAADFSNGSDNTPEQLAFANFMVDNYKPKLLELIYSAPGFDKNVKNGSIVDGSFY
-894 GIEGAPYG
+894 GASTMAGHRNHVHVAMSQPPGEPSSDPGSY
-902 WGGWNGTWNTDCS
+902 DV
-915 GAQARVANFATTGD
+915 GAQALTVTDYGQ
-929 PDSAGRFATGN
+929 PDSSSAGMSS
-940 EGSELA
+940 GS
-946 ARGFAQGWKDGALN
+946 RTK
-960 IGWKNGGP
+960 
-968 GGGHTAG
+968 
-975 TLPSGVNVEMGGG
+975 TLP
-988 RGDGQYGGQAA
+988 
-999 GARDFPNIMH
+999 
-1009 LVMQGDPGQ
+1009 
-1018 YDLGSAGNF
+1018 
-1027 NAENDPDGMKALTEG
+1027 
-1042 GDFTPRFR
+1042 
-1050 EAYGVEEDSP
+1050 
-1060 LVNKLIGSKTPST
+1060 T
-1073 SKSAGT
+1073 S
-1079 SAGTIATASG
+1079 SG
-1089 PVDVRVV
+1089 PVDVRVI
-1096 NFSELGGAAPDG
+1096 NFSDLGGAAPDG
-1108 RMPKAVGNLKVF
+1108 RTPKAVGSLKVF

-1174 LNITEFADGGFGG
+1174 LNVTEFADGGFGG
-1187 YNEPKSRDYMRPT
+1187 YNDPKPRDYMRPT
-1200 NLYEAASLAAGLG
+1200 NLMEAASLAAGLG

-1224 SMAQSGQVDLSK
+1224 SMAQSGQVDLSQ

-1271 GGLVTADVNVDTSN
+1271 GGLVTLDANVDTSN